1 MKTNPTSDRR
11 NMLFALIILTG
22 VVLIVALIG
31 LFFIGNDKGFI
42 EGEAVADEYRVSSKV
57 PGRILKFYVAQ
68 GDWVNPGDTLVTL
81 TAPDVEAKLTQVEAV
96 RTAAEA
102 LNEKSHSPARREV
115 LLSAYEMWQKAIA
128 GQDIAQKT
136 YDRINRLYQEGV
148 MTAQQHDEALAN
160 LNAMKATEKA
170 ARLQYEMA
178 RQGAQL
184 EDKEITA
191 AQVRQAQGGVEEVES
206 FVKETVLVAP
216 TSGEVSTIYPQRD
229 ELVGSGAPI
238 MSITLMG
245 QLWGSFNVRED
256 LLRSFPIGTRFNAY
270 SPALGIQIPMQVT
283 YLKDLGTYA
292 AWKAT
297 KVTGE
302 YDLKTFEVK
311 AVPTEA
317 IEGLR
322 PGMSLVIQS
331 GF

>member
-1 MKTNPTSDRR
+1 MKINTASDRR
-11 NMLFALIILTG
+11 DIMFALSALIA
-22 VVLIVALIG
+22 VVLIVAIIG
-31 LFFIGNDKGFI
+31 LLFLGKKEEFI
-42 EGEAVADEYRVSSKV
+42 EGEAEADEYRVSSKV
-57 PGRILKFYVAQ
+57 PGRILKFYVTQ

-81 TAPDVEAKLTQVEAV
+81 TAPDIEAKLTQAEAV

-102 LNEKSHSPARREV
+102 LNEKSHSPARREI

-128 GQDIAQKT
+128 GREIAEKT
-136 YDRINRLYQEGV
+136 YNRIACLFQEGV

-160 LNAMKATEKA
+160 LNAMTATEKA

-178 RQGAQL
+178 RQGAQV

-191 AQVRQAQGGVEEVES
+191 AQVRQAQGGVAEVES
-206 FVKETVLVAP
+206 YVEETVLLAP
-216 TSGEVSTIYPQRD
+216 MSGEVSTIYPMRD

-238 MSITLMG
+238 MSITLMSH
-245 QLWGSFNVRED
+245 LWGSFNVRED
-256 LLRSFPIGTRFNAY
+256 HLRHFPIGARFDAY
-270 SPALGIQIPMQVT
+270 SPALDILIPMRVT

-311 AVPTEA
+311 AIPLDSVA
-317 IEGLR
+317 GLR
-322 PGMSLVIQS
+322 PGMSLIVKMN
-331 GF
+331 